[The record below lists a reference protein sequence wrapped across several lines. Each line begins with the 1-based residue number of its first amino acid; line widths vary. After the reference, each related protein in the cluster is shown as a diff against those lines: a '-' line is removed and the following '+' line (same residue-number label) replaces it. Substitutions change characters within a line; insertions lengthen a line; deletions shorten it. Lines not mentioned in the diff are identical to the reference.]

1 MDEYLRKG
9 AGPLKNKASLT
20 PHNIFHKAAA
30 FHKLSMRAARRVG
43 LHHVLKAMLQTG
55 KYYPSANWIMPVR
68 PYYPHTSIKPPK
80 HSYCRMHFLSHP
92 QRRWFFV

>member
-1 MDEYLRKG
+1 VVQEIEAGMDEYLRKG

-68 PYYPHTSIKPPK
+68 PYYPLTSI
-80 HSYCRMHFLSHP
+80 
-92 QRRWFFV
+92 